1 MSDGGNYMADTG
13 IERPTGVQIL
23 AVLEILG
30 GVLGIIAGLS
40 AGSGFGMGTL
50 LIGLVNFAIGWGL
63 WELKKWAYQVALI
76 LAILGFIGA
85 LILSLILIGIPLL
98 IIYAVILYYLTRPE
112 IKDIFGITGFLS

>member
-1 MSDGGNYMADTG
+1 MADTG

-30 GVLGIIAGLS
+30 GVIGIVVGLS
-40 AGSGFGMGTL
+40 VGSSFGMGTL
-50 LIGLVNFAIGWGL
+50 LIGLVNFVIGWGL

-85 LILSLILIGIPLL
+85 LILSIILIGIPLL
-98 IIYAVILYYLTRPE
+98 IIQAIILYYLTRPV
-112 IKDIFGITGFLS
+112 IKDVFGITGFLS